1 MASGVLILVG
11 VALLDS
17 GKELSELG
25 LILLANL
32 SDGKNRRGLE
42 KFQLATSPKNFF
54 FFFLDIVNTYLLVNN
69 SSKTSLALDNSKRNT
84 HLTAKSRKENDE
96 LNGVNVMGDQNKRSL
111 LVLNQSNN
119 VVKTVLDIVW
129 LLANIL
135 LLLTIGNSSGLLVK
149 TFLLLNLG
157 FWAVFVEEFEGLGG
171 SVAVQGVLELSDGR
185 GNLETDAQDLLLA
198 LELDILGP
206 LDETGQ
212 VTLGLDVLT
221 NTEVT
226 RASLDERVLY
236 IFSID

>member
-1 MASGVLILVG
+1 M
-11 VALLDS
+11 
-17 GKELSELG
+17 
-25 LILLANL
+25 
-32 SDGKNRRGLE
+32 
-42 KFQLATSPKNFF
+42 
-54 FFFLDIVNTYLLVNN
+54 NN